1 MKHIKL
7 VYVNH
12 VRPCSLLVSSLLLI
26 YLPIN
31 TLCDTYIT
39 YVDGD
44 TYTGFFKRAFESKP
58 YGSDLLSEI
67 LNMYNLYQRNM
78 VHGCEG

>member
-7 VYVNH
+7 VNVNH

-39 YVDGD
+39 YWMG
-44 TYTGFFKRAFESKP
+44 THIQAFLKEP
-58 YGSDLLSEI
+58 
-67 LNMYNLYQRNM
+67 LNPNRMGTIY
-78 VHGCEG
+78 

>member
-7 VYVNH
+7 VNVNH
-12 VRPCSLLVSSLLLI
+12 VRPCSLLASSLLLI

-39 YVDGD
+39 YWMG
-44 TYTGFFKRAFESKP
+44 THIQAFLKEP
-58 YGSDLLSEI
+58 
-67 LNMYNLYQRNM
+67 LNPNRMGAIY
-78 VHGCEG
+78 